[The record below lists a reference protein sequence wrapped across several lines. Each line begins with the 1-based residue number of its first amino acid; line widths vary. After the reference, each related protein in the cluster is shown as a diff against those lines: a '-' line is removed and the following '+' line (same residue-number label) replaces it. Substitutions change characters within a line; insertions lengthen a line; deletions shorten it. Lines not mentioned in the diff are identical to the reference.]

1 MGELFSAFGL
11 DWRLL
16 VIQTVNFALLLAI
29 LWRFLYTPL
38 TKMLDERRGK
48 IAESVQKA
56 EAADRR
62 LAEADMEGKAMLAE
76 AGKEAEVL
84 VASGRSR
91 AASESA
97 EAMKKTQEKAEALL
111 AEAHARAE
119 EAKRTALAAGEKE
132 IARAAMLAAEKILK
146 DKHA

>member
-1 MGELFSAFGL
+1 MSELFATFGL

-38 TKMLDERRGK
+38 VKMLDERRGK

-62 LAEADMEGKAMLAE
+62 LAEADAEGKAMLAE
-76 AGKEAEVL
+76 AGKEAEGL

-91 AASESA
+91 AANESA
-97 EAMKKTQEKAEALL
+97 DILKKTQEKADALL
-111 AEAHARAE
+111 ADATARAE
-119 EAKRTALAAGEKE
+119 EAKRQALAAGEKE